1 MNSRNLSRNPIYL
14 AFTLLQFGIDL
25 WSKSAW
31 VIGLLVPALVL
42 VSSGTIAREQR
53 YLEEKFGDEYRR
65 YQADVRRWL

>member
-1 MNSRNLSRNPIYL
+1 
-14 AFTLLQFGIDL
+14 
-25 WSKSAW
+25 